1 MRDLTGDDDAKR
13 TEQCNIIVDETDRL
27 STLVNSVMELS
38 KVQSGAEKPS
48 LVDFDMSELCF
59 EVAGRYDALCD
70 KNHWHLDLQADEA
83 CPVSADP
90 AMMERVLHNL
100 LGNAF
105 HHIGSDGVVVL
116 RAIPQQ
122 RGCRIEVEDHGPGI
136 PPEDLPYLFDR
147 YYRARQ
153 DSGRSG
159 TGLGLSITKAILQQH
174 GFAFG
179 VNSAVGQGSTFWF
192 EMADTR
198 A

>member
-1 MRDLTGDDDAKR
+1 MRPA
-13 TEQCNIIVDETDRL
+13 L
-27 STLVNSVMELS
+27 SAPTRHD
-38 KVQSGAEKPS
+38 GAGAAQP
-48 LVDFDMSELCF
+48 F
-59 EVAGRYDALCD
+59 GQR
-70 KNHWHLDLQADEA
+70 
-83 CPVSADP
+83 
-90 AMMERVLHNL
+90 
-100 LGNAF
+100 F

-174 GFAFG
+174 GLR
-179 VNSAVGQGSTFWF
+179 SASTALWGRASTFWF